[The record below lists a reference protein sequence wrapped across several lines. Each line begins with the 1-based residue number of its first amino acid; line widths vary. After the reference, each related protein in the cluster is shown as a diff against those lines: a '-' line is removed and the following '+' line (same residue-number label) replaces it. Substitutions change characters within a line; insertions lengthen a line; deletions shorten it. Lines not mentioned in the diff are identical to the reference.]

1 MEGKCEIQ
9 LKGKYS
15 VTIKET
21 AGKILLY
28 FYQLQRTVPASMT
41 YRQLG
46 FIDKTNGGVSLSTD
60 KKWLTKDLLDI
71 NPQPTDV
78 FNAYVYLIDKGYI
91 NTEGRA
97 ASGKRIFVGI
107 RVTGSGIDIVEGIE
121 RGKEGQHD
129 FTTVFNITVTGH
141 TKVES
146 LIKENLSNLLE
157 DS

>member
-1 MEGKCEIQ
+1 
-9 LKGKYS
+9 
-15 VTIKET
+15 
-21 AGKILLY
+21 
-28 FYQLQRTVPASMT
+28 MT

-157 DS
+157 ES

>member
-1 MEGKCEIQ
+1 VDRVETTIRGEC
-9 LKGKYS
+9 S

-46 FIDKTNGGVSLSTD
+46 FIDKTNGGVSLTTD

-78 FNAYVYLIDKGYI
+78 FNAYIYLIDKGYI
-91 NTEGRA
+91 STEERT
-97 ASGKRIFVGI
+97 ASGKKIFVGV
-107 RVTGSGIDIVEGIE
+107 RVTGTGIDIVEGIE
-121 RGKEGQHD
+121 RGKDGQHD
-129 FTTVFNITVTGH
+129 FTTIFNISVTGH

-157 DS
+157 ES